1 MLRDSRAVLV
11 LPVLGTLLLGA
22 CVAPGNDDTATKAA
36 GSKAVCPAE
45 GESIVLD
52 EWTGVAPTDV
62 EGAQGNGDRHALQ
75 VPAGCNYTQLEV
87 RIEWDNEVE
96 DVDLDVLDP
105 QGGVAAT
112 SGDFNALEGAAVEV
126 ATVSAPVAGEYTS
139 FAKSYLNVET
149 AYRGTATLHCL
160 TPGGCAGGSTSVQEV
175 AAAPKTT
182 RVVVAVIDSGIN
194 VYHEFFYKGAG
205 PYADGIAPTSVNADI
220 LSSFGIGPDC
230 QIQLSRTGDFATDFA
245 ADTDAGVW
253 NRVAACDVVWFRGTN
268 VLAKSHDPG
277 TAIILP
283 DDEDDTHGVGTGAAV
298 LKANPEAVLLFLEG
312 VGEASE
318 KFAMTHPEVDIV
330 STSYGPVGS
339 APIPENLGH
348 SFEGVYD
355 FGKLHFGACDNSPST
370 AVQDGTCGPWWSIGV
385 AGFEERDQ
393 DYTTGEEQPASHG
406 RQIMSGNLPD
416 FLSDFTQVLPYCQ
429 ACEDGYDRFVGG
441 TSFATPRSAGTASKI
456 LLAARRAVGHTGAVK
471 FVEGGRPLFIDG
483 QGPNGPVSVTNWQF
497 RRVLEEAAW
506 IPPTDEY
513 DVVNGATDWV
523 AAYPIPP
530 EAPWLVTGWGI
541 LSPDRGIVVDDSINV
556 LLGNAPTQVKA
567 SGFCTHQT
575 TLIDARKL
583 YWDFVAVDSETYLNS
598 PEEDPF
604 VYCN

>member
-1 MLRDSRAVLV
+1 MNWARL
-11 LPVLGTLLLGA
+11 LPVAGVFALSA
-22 CVAPGNDDTATKAA
+22 CVAPGNDDAAVKNNLAKAD
-36 GSKAVCPAE
+36 CPAE
-45 GESIVLD
+45 GESIILD
-52 EWTGVAPTDV
+52 QWTGVVPTDV
-62 EGAQGNGDRHALQ
+62 EGVQGNGDKRTLS
-75 VPAGCNYTQLEV
+75 VPAGCNFTQLEV
-87 RIEWDNEVE
+87 RIEWGNEVE

-105 QGGVAAT
+105 EGGVAAT
-112 SGDFNALEGAAVEV
+112 SGNFNALEGEAVEV
-126 ATVSAPVAGEYTS
+126 ATVSAPQAGEWTS
-139 FAKSYLNVET
+139 FAKSYANVET
-149 AYRGTATLHCL
+149 AYSGTATLHCL
-160 TPGGCAGGSTSVQEV
+160 TPGGCPGGASAGGV
-175 AAAPKTT
+175 AAPAAAAKTT

-194 VYHEFFYKGAG
+194 VYHNFFYKGGG
-205 PYADGIAPTSVNADI
+205 PYVDGIAPTSVNADI

-230 QIQLSRTGDFATDFA
+230 QIELSRTGDFEADFA
-245 ADTDAGVW
+245 ADTAAGKW

-268 VLAKSHDPG
+268 VLAKSHGPG

-283 DDEDDTHGVGTGAAV
+283 DDEDDTHGVGTSAAV
-298 LKANPEAVLLFLEG
+298 LKANPEAVVIFLEG

-318 KFAMTHPEVDIV
+318 KFAMTHPEIDIV

-355 FGKLHFGACDNSPST
+355 FGKLHFGACDNSPSP

-385 AGFEERDQ
+385 AGFEERDH

-456 LLAARRAVGHTGAVK
+456 LLDVRRAVGHTGAVK
-471 FVEGGRPLFIDG
+471 FVDGGRPLFIEG
-483 QGPNGPVSVTNWQF
+483 NGPNGPVAVTNWQF

-530 EAPWLVTGWGI
+530 EAPYLVTGWGV
-541 LSPDRGIVVDDSINV
+541 LSPERGVVVSDAVSV
-556 LLGNAPTQVKA
+556 LLGNAPTQTKDA
-567 SGFCTHQT
+567 GFCTHQT
-575 TLIDARKL
+575 NLIEARKL
-583 YWDFVAVDSETYLNS
+583 YWDFVAVDSETYMNS
-598 PEEDPF
+598 PAEDPF